1 MDTVSHHDRTTAYRI
16 ADRDGGPLPLYIHG
30 SGATHRAWAN
40 QYGPDGPTDSAV
52 AIDLSGHG
60 ASDDADV
67 APGESALEAYTDDVV
82 AVARETG
89 ADVLVGNSL
98 GGAVVLWALLERDL
112 PVEAAVL
119 AGSGAKLAV
128 VESLREALAEDFE
141 AAIEMV
147 HAEDWLFHDPD
158 PTIHDRSVET
168 MHDVGRAV
176 TERDFLTCHRF
187 DVRDRLDA
195 ISTPVLALVADHDEL
210 TPPMYHE
217 YLADELPRGHYQ
229 LLEGGAH
236 LAMLERPDAFNDAIA
251 DFLASVH

>member
-1 MDTVSHHDRTTAYRI
+1 MDTVTHHDRTTAYRL
-16 ADRDGGPLPLYIHG
+16 ADRDGGPLPLYVHG
-30 SGATHRAWAN
+30 SGATHRVWAN
-40 QYGPDGPTDSAV
+40 QYGPDGPTDAAV

-67 APGESALEAYTDDVV
+67 APGDSALEAYTQDVV

-98 GGAVVLWALLERDL
+98 GGAVVLWTLLERDL
-112 PVEAAVL
+112 PVEGAVL

-128 VESLREALAEDFE
+128 VESLRDALAEDFE

-147 HAEDWLFHDPD
+147 HTDDWLFHDPD
-158 PTIHDRSVET
+158 ATIRDRSVET

-187 DVRDRLDA
+187 DVRDRLEEVEE
-195 ISTPVLALVADHDEL
+195 PVLALVGDHDEL
-210 TPPMYHE
+210 TPPIYHE
-217 YLADELPRGHYQ
+217 YLAEGLPHGHYH
-229 LLEGGAH
+229 LLEGAAH
-236 LAMLERPDAFNDAIA
+236 LAMLEQPEAFNDAIA
-251 DFLASVH
+251 DFLATVR